1 MAPRLL
7 VRDATKGAL
16 MAKRHDDMDT
26 PQRSGDRDREE
37 DTTRGTGIEDIRGI
51 ARDEDDDFEDADDL
65 DEGDDDESEDL

>member
-7 VRDATKGAL
+7 VRDAMKGAL
-16 MAKRHDDMDT
+16 MAKRQDDMDT

-37 DTTRGTGIEDIRGI
+37 DPTRGTGIEDIRGI

-65 DEGDDDESEDL
+65 DESDDDESEDL